1 MAARYNVDPL
11 IPAAEYYSGL
21 MQAYLDQLQV
31 DLRRQLQQQR
41 PQSTED
47 EPNQA
52 ENGPVQQISTTIS
65 TDDSASSTFSDD
77 EEAFLKEHDD
87 EADYSSGDYSE
98 GDYSEGDSSEGDY
111 SEGDYSEGDSSEGD
125 YSDGYPFTSLV
136 VSVLAELGI
145 YLSDGELDELD
156 D

>member
-1 MAARYNVDPL
+1 MAARYNVDPP

-41 PQSTED
+41 HQSTED

-52 ENGPVQQISTTIS
+52 EKGPVQQISTTIS

-98 GDYSEGDSSEGDY
+98 GDS
-111 SEGDYSEGDSSEGD
+111 SEGDYSEGDSSEGED

-145 YLSDGELDELD
+145 YLSDDELDELD

>member
-1 MAARYNVDPL
+1 MAERYSVYPP
-11 IPAAEYYSGL
+11 IPAEEYYSGL

-41 PQSTED
+41 PQSTQD

-52 ENGPVQQISTTIS
+52 ENDGPVQQISTTIT

-87 EADYSSGDYSE
+87 EADYSEGDYSE
-98 GDYSEGDSSEGDY
+98 GEDYSEGDSSEGEDY
-111 SEGDYSEGDSSEGD
+111 SEG
-125 YSDGYPFTSLV
+125 YPIISLV

-145 YLSDGELDELD
+145 YLSDDELDELD
-156 D
+156 DY